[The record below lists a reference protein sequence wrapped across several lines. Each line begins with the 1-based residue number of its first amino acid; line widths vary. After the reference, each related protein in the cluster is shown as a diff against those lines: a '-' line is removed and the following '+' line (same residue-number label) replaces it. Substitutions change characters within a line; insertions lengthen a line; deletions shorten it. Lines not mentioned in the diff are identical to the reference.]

1 METFDIHRHKQ
12 KLAKKLDSIRKERG
26 ILSQDKALILEFH
39 NDGISRGLSPARSL
53 KYLVL
58 LSRLAKLIKV
68 GFRKASKEK
77 IKEVVL
83 KLEQSEYSDWHKKD
97 FKVALK
103 CFYKWLYG
111 KETYPDKVKWIK
123 ATFRNSK
130 TKLPEDLLTEE
141 EVKRLAE
148 AAEHP
153 RDRALV
159 QVLFESGCRIA
170 ELLTLRIKNVHFD
183 KYGAVLHVS
192 GKMGDRR
199 IRIVASAPSLASW
212 LDIHPKRSD
221 SECPLWLSRASRK
234 ILLPFNYSTANILLR
249 RLAIKAGITKRVNPH
264 IFRHSRATLLANKL
278 TEAQMKEYF
287 GWVQSSDMASVYVH
301 LSGRDVDEAILHLH
315 GIDSEETKN
324 EKFIA
329 RNCPE
334 CKTANS
340 PSSQTCT
347 KCGSMLKESD
357 RPSKNMLQEL
367 MQDKETVDF
376 LTRKMAE
383 LKLGEQQS
391 GGD

>member
-1 METFDIHRHKQ
+1 
-12 KLAKKLDSIRKERG
+12 
-26 ILSQDKALILEFH
+26 
-39 NDGISRGLSPARSL
+39 
-53 KYLVL
+53 
-58 LSRLAKLIKV
+58 
-68 GFRKASKEK
+68 
-77 IKEVVL
+77 
-83 KLEQSEYSDWHKKD
+83 
-97 FKVALK
+97 
-103 CFYKWLYG
+103 
-111 KETYPDKVKWIK
+111 
-123 ATFRNSK
+123 
-130 TKLPEDLLTEE
+130 
-141 EVKRLAE
+141 
-148 AAEHP
+148 
-153 RDRALV
+153 
-159 QVLFESGCRIA
+159 
-170 ELLTLRIKNVHFD
+170 
-183 KYGAVLHVS
+183 
-192 GKMGDRR
+192 
-199 IRIVASAPSLASW
+199 
-212 LDIHPKRSD
+212 
-221 SECPLWLSRASRK
+221 
-234 ILLPFNYSTANILLR
+234 
-249 RLAIKAGITKRVNPH
+249 
-264 IFRHSRATLLANKL
+264 
-278 TEAQMKEYF
+278 MKEYF